1 MQGVVLEVRIGTCF
15 PGLNVP
21 ACFSYRTSGSVL
33 KRKLS
38 SHWCDNRF
46 TGISL
51 CAVILFAGKHDQRNH
66 LLVKCKCEFKNK
78 DGSRIRFSIT
88 LGGWRE
94 SDNTPQKIESS
105 HVFVGYISKRDI
117 NKHGVGNNEDGCFCP
132 EAYLEFQ
139 VTDGTEEVIACK
151 VLNCGFGLVYAN
163 DEKTAVIPKRV
174 EKPKILSFVGVERR
188 LKQLEKMVYSTP
200 GETRIIGVVG
210 ESGIGKTTIAE
221 NLFKMRGCKFP
232 SNLFLR
238 MRKEHSLEQLRRT
251 FLNKLLKHVN
261 HTISEDTTHEYV
273 KDKLLQAKSFIVL
286 DEVSDKKQLEFL
298 LGNLKWIKKGSKIV
312 ITTRDKSLLDGLA
325 HDTYVVPKLDYR
337 DAFQLFRY
345 HAFDDHS
352 CNPTGKFLTMSRRF
366 VEKSGGNPLALKLL
380 GSKLR
385 EKDEAKWN
393 HQMKKRTCSFDM
405 KIHDVERSSKDQF
418 NQQHISD
425 IACFSRS
432 EVEYICRSLMDSGNL
447 DSTYSKSEVRDLADM
462 FLIEI
467 YNGRVDMND
476 LVNTFGKDIG
486 SPGRCMLLNYKDITD
501 KLKNMDNEVRFYIV
515 LWFSLQNRY

>member
-1 MQGVVLEVRIGTCF
+1 M
-15 PGLNVP
+15 
-21 ACFSYRTSGSVL
+21 
-33 KRKLS
+33 
-38 SHWCDNRF
+38 
-46 TGISL
+46 
-51 CAVILFAGKHDQRNH
+51 
-66 LLVKCKCEFKNK
+66 
-78 DGSRIRFSIT
+78 
-88 LGGWRE
+88 GGWRE

-139 VTDGTEEVIACK
+139 VTDGTQEVIACK

-352 CNPTGKFLTMSRRF
+352 CSPTGKFLTMSRRF

-405 KIHDVERSSKDQF
+405 GSKLPVKIKLE
-418 NQQHISD
+418 N
-425 IACFSRS
+425 
-432 EVEYICRSLMDSGNL
+432 YYGN
-447 DSTYSKSEVRDLADM
+447 SIVRL
-462 FLIEI
+462 E
-467 YNGRVDMND
+467 
-476 LVNTFGKDIG
+476 
-486 SPGRCMLLNYKDITD
+486 
-501 KLKNMDNEVRFYIV
+501 
-515 LWFSLQNRY
+515 